1 MQTIASECCP
11 ALGHALGGKVSQFVV
26 NEIVDALIEQI
37 SDVVD
42 RNPIRVGGCIIEHRL
57 RSVESE
63 SPSLP
68 ERSEDR
74 IRRTVI
80 LQHPSRRNEI
90 RRASSNE
97 ATANLLQGSCNL
109 SIAAVPVWAVIARHV
124 HFGDPVCFHHLC
136 KHLGRTTSA
145 NDERAF
151 GGLPEVVKGR
161 GQCGS
166 TWAARSIKCRVD
178 NKQWHHRTNR
188 KCPLKS
194 LMVADAQ
201 VSPEPQDDGGSAHT
215 DSVDVS
221 ARSRMVEREIKP
233 NLSHITQPSTITA
246 P

>member
-1 MQTIASECCP
+1 MSSIETQSGLEGASLSTDSE
-11 ALGHALGGKVSQFVV
+11 ASRVSRHRF
-26 NEIVDALIEQI
+26 
-37 SDVVD
+37 
-42 RNPIRVGGCIIEHRL
+42 RNGVKTEYGE
-57 RSVESE
+57 
-63 SPSLP
+63 PSSFNTP
-68 ERSEDR
+68 
-74 IRRTVI
+74 
-80 LQHPSRRNEI
+80 PG
-90 RRASSNE
+90 
-97 ATANLLQGSCNL
+97 ATRYGEPVPMKRQPTSCKAAATS